1 MKYAILGAGGMARE
15 IREILVDQDV
25 PIQHIEFF
33 VDASFK
39 DDFPNARE
47 ISELTSRS
55 LEESR
60 IVLGVGSGEL
70 RATWLTKHPKFFDL
84 LHTVI
89 SPFANVGQRVVV
101 GPGGVIGHGCILTCD
116 VSLGKCAQL
125 NIQTSLSHDVTAG
138 DFFTSGP
145 KTTLAGNVTIGHRV
159 TLGAASTVLPGVSI
173 CDDVVVG
180 AGAVVTKDITE
191 PGTYVG
197 VPAKRIS

>member
-15 IREILVDQDV
+15 IREILVEKGV
-25 PIQHIEFF
+25 PIEHIEFF
-33 VDASFK
+33 VDTSFK
-39 DDFPNARE
+39 HDFPDSRE
-47 ISELTSRS
+47 ISELESTS
-55 LEESR
+55 LEALR
-60 IVLGVGSGEL
+60 IVMGVGSGEL
-70 RATWLTKHPKFFDL
+70 RETWFRDNPRFFNHLHILIAPSATL
-84 LHTVI
+84 
-89 SPFANVGQRVVV
+89 GQRVTL

-116 VSLGKCAQL
+116 VSLGKCAQV
-125 NIQTSLSHDVTAG
+125 NIQTSLSHDVTVG

-145 KTTLAGNVTIGHRV
+145 KTTLAGNVNIGHRV

-173 CDDVVVG
+173 CNDVAVG

>member
-15 IREILVDQDV
+15 IREILIEQGV
-25 PIQHIEFF
+25 PVEHIEFF

-39 DDFPNARE
+39 VDYPNSRE
-47 ISELTSRS
+47 ISEL
-55 LEESR
+55 ESTTHEALR
-60 IVLGVGSGEL
+60 IFMGVGSGEL
-70 RATWLTKHPKFFDL
+70 RETWFKNNPSFVKHLQPLIAPSATL
-84 LHTVI
+84 
-89 SPFANVGQRVVV
+89 GQRVTL

-125 NIQTSLSHDVTAG
+125 NIQSSLSHDVTVG

-145 KTTLAGNVTIGHRV
+145 KSTLAGNVTIGHRV
-159 TLGAASTVLPGVSI
+159 TLGAAATVLPDVSI
-173 CDDVVVG
+173 CDNVVVG
-180 AGAVVTKDITE
+180 AGALVTKDITE

>member
-15 IREILVDQDV
+15 IREILVEQDV
-25 PIQHIEFF
+25 PAQHIEFF

-55 LEESR
+55 SEEFR
-60 IVLGVGSGEL
+60 IVFGVGSGEL
-70 RATWLTKHPKFFDL
+70 RATWLTNHPILFDQ

-89 SPFANVGQRVVV
+89 SPCAIVGHRVAI

-125 NIQTSLSHDVTAG
+125 NIQTSLSHDVTVG

-159 TLGAASTVLPGVSI
+159 TLGAASTILPEVTI

-180 AGAVVTKDITE
+180 AGAVVTKDINE
-191 PGTYVG
+191 PGTYIG